1 MIEMRNVHFSYP
13 GREVLKGIT
22 LTVERGELFGL
33 LGPNGAGK
41 STLLLHLN
49 GILRPKRGKVLVD
62 GIEPAKNPR
71 EVRKKVG
78 IVFQDP
84 NDQLFSPTVF
94 EDVAFGPYNL
104 GLRGE
109 ELRERVL
116 WALKKVGMRNYADRE
131 TKELSF
137 GEKKRIAIA
146 TVLAM
151 KPEVVVFDEPFA
163 NLDFRGKSLMRKL
176 ITELKN
182 EGKTVIL
189 ASHEADYLSLC
200 DRIALIDGGRVVTV
214 GTPEEILGNPELLRK
229 HNLDVPPLVELF
241 LSLGLPI
248 PKDPEDARRKIMEA
262 LKNSGPSRFG
272 NARNVP

>member
-1 MIEMRNVHFSYP
+1 MIELMDLHFSYS
-13 GREVLKGIT
+13 GREVLRGIN
-22 LTVERGELFGL
+22 LTIERGELFGF

-41 STLLLHLN
+41 STLMLHLN
-49 GILRPKRGKVLVD
+49 GILRPQRGRVLVD
-62 GIEPAKNPR
+62 GLDLRKKPR
-71 EVRKKVG
+71 EVRRKVG

-116 WALKKVGMRNYADRE
+116 WALEKVGMLEYAGRE

-151 KPEVVVFDEPFA
+151 EPEVIAFDEPFA
-163 NLDFRGKSLMRKL
+163 NLDFKGKRIMREL
-176 ITELKN
+176 IMGLKG

-189 ASHEADYLSLC
+189 ASHEADYLAMC
-200 DRIALIDGGRVVTV
+200 DRIALMDGGKIVTV
-214 GTPEEILGNPELLRK
+214 GTPEEILGNPELLRR

-241 LSLGLPI
+241 LSLNMGVPRSL
-248 PKDPEDARRKIMEA
+248 EDAREKIINLLGSSAQKPKE
-262 LKNSGPSRFG
+262 K
-272 NARNVP
+272 

>member
-1 MIEMRNVHFSYP
+1 MIELIDVHFSYS

-22 LTVERGELFGL
+22 LGIEQGEVFGL

-41 STLLLHLN
+41 STLIMHLN
-49 GILRPKRGKVLVD
+49 GVLRPQKGKVLVN
-62 GIEPAKNPR
+62 GIDAARSPR

-109 ELRERVL
+109 ELKERVFK
-116 WALKKVGMRNYADRE
+116 ALKLVGMESYADRDV
-131 TKELSF
+131 KRLSF

-151 KPEVVVFDEPFA
+151 EPEVLVFDEPFA
-163 NLDFRGKSLMRKL
+163 NLDFKGKRKL
-176 ITELKN
+176 RELI
-182 EGKTVIL
+182 ERFRGERTIIL
-189 ASHEADYLSLC
+189 ASHEAEYLTMC
-200 DRIALIDGGRVVTV
+200 DRVALMDGGKVIAV
-214 GTPEEILGNPELLRK
+214 GTPKEVFGNAELLK
-229 HNLDVPPLVELF
+229 SHNLDVPPLIELF
-241 LSLGLPI
+241 LSLGLDV
-248 PKDPEDARRKIMEA
+248 PKDIGEAKTKIA
-262 LKNSGPSRFG
+262 NFLSQSSK
-272 NARNVP
+272 

>member
-1 MIEMRNVHFSYP
+1 MIELRNLHFSYS
-13 GREVLKGIT
+13 GREVLRGIT
-22 LTVERGELFGL
+22 LTIQRGELFGL

-41 STLLLHLN
+41 STLILHLN
-49 GILRPKRGKVLVD
+49 GILRPKRGEVLVD
-62 GIEPAKNPR
+62 GLNPIKNPR
-71 EVRKKVG
+71 KVRKKVG

-109 ELRERVL
+109 ELKIRVME
-116 WALKKVGMRNYADRE
+116 ALELVGMGDYAHRD

-151 KPEVVVFDEPFA
+151 EPEIIVFDEPFA
-163 NLDFRGKSLMRKL
+163 NLDFRGKRLMRGL
-176 ITELKN
+176 ILKLKN
-182 EGKTVIL
+182 QGKTVIL
-189 ASHEADYLSLC
+189 ASHEAEYLSLC
-200 DRIALIDGGRVVTV
+200 DRVALIDDGRIVAL
-214 GTPEEILGNPELLRK
+214 GTPEEILGNPELLRE

-241 LSLGLPI
+241 LGLGLPV
-248 PKDPEDARRKIMEA
+248 PRSVEEGRKILREWKA
-262 LKNSGPSRFG
+262 GRINP
-272 NARNVP
+272 

>member
-1 MIEMRNVHFSYP
+1 MIELRDLYFSYS
-13 GREVLKGIT
+13 GSEVLRGIN
-22 LTVERGELFGL
+22 LAIEKGELFGF

-41 STLLLHLN
+41 STLLLHFN
-49 GILRPKRGKVLVD
+49 GILRPKKGKVLVD
-62 GIEPAKNPR
+62 GLDPSKKPR
-71 EVRKKVG
+71 EARRKVG

-109 ELRERVL
+109 KLRERVL
-116 WALKKVGMRNYADRE
+116 WALRKVGMENYADRE

-151 KPEVVVFDEPFA
+151 KPQIIVFDEPFA
-163 NLDFRGKSLMRKL
+163 NLDFRGKRLMREL
-176 ITELKN
+176 MLELKG

-200 DRIALIDGGRVVTV
+200 DRIALMDRGRIITV
-214 GTPEEILGNPELLRK
+214 GTPEEILGNPGLLRE

-241 LSLGLPI
+241 LNLGLPV
-248 PKDPEDARRKIMEA
+248 PKSVNEGVEILRKWRA
-262 LKNSGPSRFG
+262 
-272 NARNVP
+272 

>member
-1 MIEMRNVHFSYP
+1 MIELRNVHFSYG
-13 GREVLKGIT
+13 GREILTGINIT
-22 LTVERGELFGL
+22 IEDGELFGF

-41 STLLLHLN
+41 STLMLHFN
-49 GILRPKRGKVLVD
+49 GILKPKRGKVLID
-62 GIEPAKNPR
+62 GVNPVKNPK
-71 EVRKKVG
+71 EVRRKVG

-104 GLRGE
+104 GLRGK
-109 ELRERVL
+109 ELEERVM
-116 WALKKVGMRNYADRE
+116 WALDKVGMAEYANRE

-151 KPEVVVFDEPFA
+151 KPQIIVFDEPFA
-163 NLDFRGKSLMRKL
+163 NLDFRGKRLMREL
-176 ITELKN
+176 MLELKG

-200 DRIALIDGGRVVTV
+200 DRIALMDRGRIITV
-214 GTPEEILGNPELLRK
+214 GTPEEVLGNPELLRE
-229 HNLDVPPLVELF
+229 HNLDVPPLAELF
-241 LSLGLPI
+241 LSLGLRVPRSA
-248 PKDPEDARRKIMEA
+248 EEGRKLLEEW
-262 LKNSGPSRFG
+262 KRG
-272 NARNVP
+272 

>member
-1 MIEMRNVHFSYP
+1 MIELENLHFSYS
-13 GREVLKGIT
+13 GREVLRGIT
-22 LTVERGELFGL
+22 LKIKRGELFGF

-41 STLLLHLN
+41 STLMLHLN
-49 GILRPKRGKVLVD
+49 GILKPKKGRVIVD
-62 GIEPAKNPR
+62 GLDPVKQPK
-71 EVRKKVG
+71 EVRRKVG

-116 WALKKVGMRNYADRE
+116 WALERVGMEDYADRE

-151 KPEVVVFDEPFA
+151 EPEVVVFDEPFA
-163 NLDFRGKSLMRKL
+163 NLDFRGKNMLREIIL
-176 ITELKN
+176 RLRD

-189 ASHEADYLSLC
+189 ASHEAEYLGMC
-200 DRIALIDGGRVVTV
+200 DRIALMDGGRIIRV
-214 GTPEEILGNPELLRK
+214 GTPEEILGNPELLRE
-229 HNLDVPPLVELF
+229 HNLDVPPLAELF
-241 LSLGLPI
+241 LGLGLPV
-248 PKDPEDARRKIMEA
+248 PRSVEEGRKLLEEWKA
-262 LKNSGPSRFG
+262 GGFNQSY
-272 NARNVP
+272 